1 MQPEVTII
9 VPTYNYGHLIGETLD
24 CLINQVFKD
33 WEAII
38 IDDGS
43 TDETEKVVL
52 KYTAIDSR
60 IKYSKQ
66 ENKGVSVARNLGLKL
81 AKGNFIQFLDAD
93 DLISPQKI
101 NLQLTALKETKADI
115 CLVNTKYF
123 DTDNPKKLYSNLE
136 RSMVST
142 PNVLNGSGYEM
153 LLAFVQKNQT
163 VIQSPLARNA
173 IFKENLFPVEMAYL
187 EDWDFWFRCALNNC
201 TFCYFD
207 HPEATAFVRMHP
219 KSATQQQNRIIE
231 SEAKLR
237 ANIDYYLTQS
247 SHNLEQINALKKLN
261 DSLLI
266 NTFKYLIAKTP
277 LYHIKKIA
285 SYYQSISKKSIF
297 YAAFFKAI
305 NLKRKRR

>member
-9 VPTYNYGHLIGETLD
+9 VPTYNYGHLIGETLN

-66 ENKGVSVARNLGLKL
+66 ENKGVSVARNLGVKL

-115 CLVNTKYF
+115 CLVTTKYF
-123 DTDNPKKLYSNLE
+123 DADNP
-136 RSMVST
+136 
-142 PNVLNGSGYEM
+142 
-153 LLAFVQKNQT
+153 
-163 VIQSPLARNA
+163 
-173 IFKENLFPVEMAYL
+173 
-187 EDWDFWFRCALNNC
+187 
-201 TFCYFD
+201 
-207 HPEATAFVRMHP
+207 
-219 KSATQQQNRIIE
+219 
-231 SEAKLR
+231 
-237 ANIDYYLTQS
+237 
-247 SHNLEQINALKKLN
+247 
-261 DSLLI
+261 
-266 NTFKYLIAKTP
+266 
-277 LYHIKKIA
+277 
-285 SYYQSISKKSIF
+285 
-297 YAAFFKAI
+297 
-305 NLKRKRR
+305 